1 MNNYGKIM
9 AKIHVR
15 RGNDA
20 IVLTEAEFIEVYG
33 TMIKPEERVTLMIG
47 YYNVYL
53 PADIALDV
61 IKDGANSR
69 ALDKFPGD
77 WEVDLEEL

>member
-1 MNNYGKIM
+1 MDM

-33 TMIKPEERVTLMIG
+33 TMIKPEEQVTLMVR
-47 YYNVYL
+47 YYNIPL
-53 PADIALDV
+53 SAKLALDV
-61 IKDGANSR
+61 IDDGAKAR